1 MNKVLLTGFGPYGN
15 TPVNPAQSVADML
28 DGETI
33 ADARIF
39 GRVVPNTFFKS
50 IEATA
55 ALIDEIRPDLVIMM
69 GEYGGRAMITVE
81 RIAQNFNDATRY
93 GLADNDGVAPL
104 GEPTAADGPVA
115 YFATVPIRA
124 MVKAM
129 RAAGI
134 PADISDAAGT
144 LVCNHLMYGVL
155 HTIATRGL
163 KLRAGWIHL
172 PALPCVAALA
182 ANLNMPSMSAETSA
196 EGVRVAVKAALEYPS
211 DIQEPIASRFQI

>member
-1 MNKVLLTGFGPYGN
+1 MAEILLTGFGPYGN
-15 TPVNPAQSVADML
+15 TPVNPAQSVAQML

-33 ADARIF
+33 AGARVV
-39 GRVVPNTFFKS
+39 GRIVPNTFFKS
-50 IEATA
+50 IASTT
-55 ALIDEIRPDLVIMM
+55 ALIDEQKPELVIMM

-104 GEPTAADGPVA
+104 NEPTAPDGPVA
-115 YFATVPIRA
+115 YFATAPIRA

-129 RAAGI
+129 RAAGV

-155 HTIATRGL
+155 HHIATRGL
-163 KLRAGWIHL
+163 SLRAGWIHL
-172 PALPCVAALA
+172 PALPCVAALES
-182 ANLNMPSMSAETSA
+182 NLNMPSMSADTSA
-196 EGVRVAVKAALEYPS
+196 QGVRSGIEAALEHPS
-211 DIQEPIASRFQI
+211 DIQEPMASRFQI